1 MIQDTGLRI
10 QDTGFRI
17 QGSGY
22 RAQDTGLR
30 DLASC
35 ILHLASCI
43 LLAFCILV
51 PSSAL
56 ASGAKGLQHMGP
68 TGIYG
73 YITSK
78 RAFTVKSVD
87 KGSPADGKIWPG
99 DQVTGAGRVPFLKR
113 VRFEFGADIAEART
127 EKNKGKLV
135 LMVRR
140 KAGGRK
146 MQRVTLQLAVVGP
159 DTFGDTAP
167 YNDAK
172 TDALITEAAEYLV
185 ANGRVKGG
193 GDANSVVL
201 GLLAT
206 GEEKY
211 IKTVRDIMHR
221 EKQPADTN
229 ALVNKGGGY
238 TSWRWGA
245 KILGLTEYYLLT
257 GDKYVLPAIRMYA
270 EGLASGQDAAGLWGH
285 QMKSQRTGRAHG
297 YGQMNQ
303 PTMPVFIGLALARK
317 CGIDSP
323 RIKEAVRRSTAH
335 YVHNYVNKGSLGY
348 GNHGPNSKGYNN
360 NGTSGS
366 LAIALAAAGH
376 VEGAKFFARMS
387 MAAYNNLESGH
398 VAHSWNLMWTGLG
411 ANIGGPE
418 ASAAFFKKTSWLYP
432 MKVDW
437 RGGYTYED
445 KKPTGSDT
453 GAYLLNLCAG
463 RRKIHL
469 TGKGVDPKNFL
480 SKKEAEETINI
491 HKFMNKL
498 IPMDPKQ
505 LMAVIDTHWSPAVR
519 RAAEWKLL
527 KFKREDLL
535 PLVKQRLKA
544 KRGPTAVV
552 GAGRFWDPNPEVLD
566 EVAAIMT
573 DRSNALDLRCAAANV
588 LGSCAWARYVDPAE
602 DFTRSNC
609 DYNELSKPAHKY
621 FDALVKVVVEEKKDD
636 PWDELDAAAGGAMAS
651 FGDPYHRNLIADKQL
666 YYKAINKLLAH
677 KHSSGVRNGAM
688 KLLAVQMP
696 IEDFHY
702 VADMVMHAGESN
714 DRSWTQYRGNE
725 CATVAI
731 SMLDRLNIQEAV
743 ELCIDSF
750 PSKTRGKERIAHLS
764 LFGKFAANAK
774 PYLPKL
780 KAALEE
786 AQKGAEAAAEG
797 ETKDTPLTPDMVKTL
812 IEEIEKAENP
822 RKMISLEEAIKMGK
836 E

>member
-1 MIQDTGLRI
+1 MKPLTK
-10 QDTGFRI
+10 
-17 QGSGY
+17 
-22 RAQDTGLR
+22 AM
-30 DLASC
+30 A
-35 ILHLASCI
+35 
-43 LLAFCILV
+43 LLITLTALFAA
-51 PSSAL
+51 SSAL

-113 VRFEFGADIAEART
+113 VRFEFGAAIAKART

-159 DTFGDTAP
+159 DTFNDTSP
-167 YNDAK
+167 YNCPK
-172 TDALITEAAEYLV
+172 TDALITEAADHLASSPLKGYN
-185 ANGRVKGG
+185 ANAGL
-193 GDANSVVL
+193 L

-211 IKTVRDIMHR
+211 IKIVRDVMHK
-221 EKQPADTN
+221 EKQPEDTN
-229 ALVNKGGGY
+229 ALVNKGGGF

-245 KILGLTEYYLLT
+245 KMLGLTEYYLLT

-285 QMKSQRTGRAHG
+285 QMKDQRTGRAHG
-297 YGQMNQ
+297 YGSMNQ
-303 PTMPVFIGLALARK
+303 PTMPVFISLALARK
-317 CGIDSP
+317 CGVDSP
-323 RIKEAVRRSTAH
+323 RISEAVLRSTAH

-387 MAAYNNLESGH
+387 MAAYNDLESGH
-398 VAHSWNLMWTGLG
+398 ATHFYNLMWTGLG
-411 ANIGGPE
+411 ANIGGAE

-445 KKPTGSDT
+445 KKPEGDST

-469 TGKGVDPKNFL
+469 TGKGVDPANFL
-480 SKKEAEETINI
+480 STKEVNETINV
-491 HKFMNKL
+491 HKYMNEL

-505 LMAVIDTHWSPAVR
+505 LMAVIDTHWSPGVR

-535 PLVKQRLKA
+535 PLVQQRLKE

-573 DRSNALDLRCAAANV
+573 NRSNALDLRCAAAKT
-588 LGSCAWARYVDPAE
+588 LGGAAWARYVDPEE

-609 DYNELSKPAHKY
+609 DYNELSKPARKY
-621 FDALVKVVVEEKKDD
+621 FDDLVKVVVEDEEDD
-636 PWDELDAAAGGAMAS
+636 LWDELDAAAGGAMAS
-651 FGDPYHRNLIADKQL
+651 LGDPYAKNLITDKPL
-666 YYKAINKLLAH
+666 FCKAINKLLAH
-677 KHSSGVRNGAM
+677 KHSGGVRNGAISM
-688 KLLAVQMP
+688 IAGNMP

-714 DRSWTQYRGNE
+714 DRGWTQYRGNK
-725 CATVAI
+725 CAFIGVA
-731 SMLDRLNIQEAV
+731 MLDRLNIQEAV

-750 PSKTRGKERIAHLS
+750 PSRTRGKERIAHLA

-780 KAALEE
+780 QAALEE
-786 AQKGAEAAAEG
+786 AQKGAEADSEG
-797 ETKDTPLTPDMVKTL
+797 ETKDTPLTPQMVETL
-812 IEEIEKAENP
+812 IEEIEKAGEP

>member
-1 MIQDTGLRI
+1 MREMRDA
-10 QDTGFRI
+10 
-17 QGSGY
+17 GY
-22 RAQDTGLR
+22 GIRGTVKIAAVIVLSALFAAD
-30 DLASC
+30 
-35 ILHLASCI
+35 
-43 LLAFCILV
+43 
-51 PSSAL
+51 SAL
-56 ASGAKGLQHMGP
+56 ASGANALQHMGP

-78 RAFTVKSVD
+78 RAFNVKTVD

-127 EKNKGKLV
+127 EKNQGKLV

-140 KAGGRK
+140 KSGGRK
-146 MQRVTLQLAVVGP
+146 MQRVTLQLDVVGP

-172 TDALITEAAEYLV
+172 TDALIAEAAEYLV
-185 ANGRVKGG
+185 AGGRMKGG
-193 GDANSVVL
+193 GNANTVVL

-211 IKTVRDIMHR
+211 IKFVRDALHK
-221 EKQPADTN
+221 EKQPEDTN

-238 TSWRWGA
+238 VSWRWGA
-245 KILGLTEYYLLT
+245 KLLGLTEYHLLT
-257 GDKYVLPAIRMYA
+257 GDEYVLPAIRMYA

-285 QMKSQRTGRAHG
+285 QMKDQRTGRAHG
-297 YGQMNQ
+297 YGAMNQ
-303 PTMPVFIGLALARK
+303 PTMPIFIGLALARK
-317 CGIDSP
+317 CGVDSP
-323 RIKEAVRRSTAH
+323 RISEAVRRSTAH
-335 YVHNYVNKGSLGY
+335 YVHNYVNKGALGY
-348 GNHGPNSKGYNN
+348 GNHGPKSNSYNN

-366 LAIALAAAGH
+366 LAIALSAAGH

-387 MAAYNNLESGH
+387 MAAYNTLETGH
-398 VAHSWNLMWTGLG
+398 VAYFWNVLWTGLG

-437 RGGYTYED
+437 RGGYVYELD
-445 KKPTGSDT
+445 KPGGGDT

-463 RRKIHL
+463 RRKIHV

-480 SKKEAEETINI
+480 STKEVDEAINV
-491 HKFMNKL
+491 HKFVNEL

-535 PLVKQRLKA
+535 PLVQQRLKA

-573 DRSNALDLRCAAANV
+573 DRSNALDLRCAAAKT
-588 LGSCAWARYVDPAE
+588 LGSANWARYVDPAE
-602 DFTRSNC
+602 DFTRSNS
-609 DYNELSKPAHKY
+609 DYGALQKPALKY
-621 FDALVKVVVEEKKDD
+621 FFDLVKVVVEEEEDD
-636 PWDELDAAAGGAMAS
+636 PWDDLDAAAGGALVS
-651 FGDPYHRNLIADKQL
+651 LGEPYWRKLSIADKQR
-666 YYKAINKLLAH
+666 YYKAINKLLGH

-688 KLLAVQMP
+688 KLLAEQMP

-702 VADMVMHAGESN
+702 VADMVLHAGRST
-714 DRSWTQYRGNE
+714 DRSWTQYRGNA
-725 CATVAI
+725 CAATAVGL
-731 SMLDRLNIQEAV
+731 LDRLNIQEAV
-743 ELCIDSF
+743 EVCIDSF
-750 PSKTRGKERIAHLS
+750 PSRTRGKERIAHLG
-764 LFGKFAANAK
+764 LFEKFAANAK

-780 KAALEE
+780 KAALEG
-786 AQKGAEAAAEG
+786 AQKGAAADSEG
-797 ETKDTPLTPDMVKTL
+797 ETKDTPLTPQMVQTL
-812 IEEIEKAENP
+812 IEEIENAENP

>member
-1 MIQDTGLRI
+1 MRQMRDARCGIRDAGY
-10 QDTGFRI
+10 GM
-17 QGSGY
+17 QGSVKIAAFVVLVALFAADSAHASY
-22 RAQDTGLR
+22 RAN
-30 DLASC
+30 A
-35 ILHLASCI
+35 
-43 LLAFCILV
+43 
-51 PSSAL
+51 
-56 ASGAKGLQHMGP
+56 LQHMGP

-78 RAFTVKSVD
+78 HAFNVKTVD

-185 ANGRVKGG
+185 ANGRVKSGG
-193 GDANSVVL
+193 NANSAVL

-211 IKTVRDIMHR
+211 IKAVRDVMHKM
-221 EKQPADTN
+221 KQPKDTN
-229 ALVNKGGGY
+229 ALVNKGGAY
-238 TSWRWGA
+238 VSWHWGA
-245 KILGLTEYYLLT
+245 KMLGLTEYYLLT

-285 QMKSQRTGRAHG
+285 QMKDQRTGRAHG
-297 YGQMNQ
+297 YGAMNQ
-303 PTMPVFIGLALARK
+303 PTMPIFIGLALAQK
-317 CGIDSP
+317 CGVDSP
-323 RIKEAVRRSTAH
+323 RISEAVRRSTAH
-335 YVHNYVNKGSLGY
+335 YVHKFVNKGALPY
-348 GNHGPNSKGYNN
+348 GNHGPQSPAYNN

-366 LAIALAAAGH
+366 LAIALSAAGH

-387 MAAYNNLESGH
+387 MAAYNNLETGH
-398 VAHSWNLMWTGLG
+398 VTHFYNLMWTGLG

-418 ASAAFFKKTSWLYP
+418 ASAAFFKKTSYLYP

-437 RGGYTYED
+437 RGGYTYELG
-445 KKPTGSDT
+445 KPNGGNT

-469 TGKGVDPKNFL
+469 TGKGVDPANFL
-480 SKKEAEETINI
+480 STKEVAETINV
-491 HKFMNKL
+491 HKFINEL

-505 LMAVIDTHWSPAVR
+505 LMAVIDTHWSPKVR
-519 RAAEWKLL
+519 RTAEWKLL

-535 PLVKQRLKA
+535 PLVQQRLKE

-573 DRSNALDLRCAAANV
+573 NQTNALDLRCAAANV
-588 LGSCAWARYVDPAE
+588 LGKAWWARYIDPEE
-602 DFTRSNC
+602 DFTRSNGGASWTLQ
-609 DYNELSKPAHKY
+609 EPALKY
-621 FDALVKVVVEEKKDD
+621 FFDLLKVVLEEKKDD
-636 PWDELDAAAGGAMAS
+636 PWGDLDDAAGSSLVSLGE
-651 FGDPYHRNLIADKQL
+651 PYWRNLTITDKQR

-677 KHSSGVRNGAM
+677 KHSGVRQGAM
-688 KLLAVQMP
+688 KLLAKQMP

-702 VADMVMHAGESN
+702 VADMVMHTGRST
-714 DRSWTQYRGNE
+714 DRSWTLYRGNK
-725 CATVAI
+725 CPGIAV
-731 SMLDRLNIQEAV
+731 SLLDRLNIQEAV

-750 PSKTRGKERIAHLS
+750 PSRTRSKERMRHLA
-764 LFGKFAANAK
+764 LFEKFAANGK

-780 KAALEE
+780 KAAIGE
-786 AQKGAEAAAEG
+786 AMQGAEADSEG
-797 ETKDTPLTPDMVKTL
+797 ATEDAPLGKNMVRTL
-812 IEEIEKAENP
+812 IEKIENAENP